1 MNLPVAE
8 ANVARDYPA
17 ELVARNGLTISDDSE
32 IRPGESKTVRIEATD
47 AAWEIERLTSFLTD
61 VDSKVGGLLFLFD
74 REGNRYIAEV
84 GGPIL
89 PVFKHI

>member
-1 MNLPVAE
+1 
-8 ANVARDYPA
+8 
-17 ELVARNGLTISDDSE
+17 
-32 IRPGESKTVRIEATD
+32 
-47 AAWEIERLTSFLTD
+47 